1 MIETAFKYASVFN
14 SDISKWV
21 LLVEK
26 TVIRIRATSAG
37 PIDIGPNA
45 RSLIYDR
52 GASPATSWI
61 SNVQKQ
67 DDNTDGFSLST
78 LSADGRIK
86 IQGPGPS
93 SVSVASDLGYS
104 WSISAWVY
112 LTSYTYGNSG
122 EKDLILMS
130 DWKSKPRYI
139 GIYDGYLSGL
149 DMALTIK
156 KATTQRI
163 TLNKWTR
170 VEWKCLKGN
179 LETFVDD
186 IKTDTE
192 QSSVSWDAGDSSLDL
207 FGAPRYGR
215 GGQVGDDVITK
226 YQLQGYFDDI
236 WIKNLGDSARVT
248 TMHQSM

>member
-112 LTSYTYGNSG
+112 LISYESNW
-122 EKDLILMS
+122 DILMS
-130 DWKSKPRYI
+130 DWKNEPRYLAI
-139 GIYDGYLSGL
+139 FNGYMGYSLNVGNGH
-149 DMALTIK
+149 DIR
-156 KATTQRI
+156 ATDQRI
-163 TLNKWTR
+163 TLNKWIH
-170 VEWKCLKGN
+170 VEWKCFKGI
-179 LETFVDD
+179 L
-186 IKTDTE
+186 ILLWMK
-192 QSSVSWDAGDSSLDL
+192 
-207 FGAPRYGR
+207 
-215 GGQVGDDVITK
+215 
-226 YQLQGYFDDI
+226 
-236 WIKNLGDSARVT
+236 
-248 TMHQSM
+248 